1 MKAFSQPLFWYDST
15 ANCTQEEQIKL
26 SAILPYRETS
36 TVDDV
41 IICIKSGEEKE
52 HVLNPTFGDTG
63 SNPSVSITESM
74 KPSDARISYFR
85 QGQIWALSPAQ
96 SSSKC
101 LVKCLFFKSRDKPEN
116 VTRITDAIGEKAK
129 RVIGTEG
136 AKRIQEFKLYEKGWD
151 SGKGERLSSMS
162 VAVAE
167 TFLNLYPE
175 LSESQPSVFLTR
187 SGNLQLGWEDQ
198 DDNPIEVEFFPN
210 KVEYYI
216 GSRDEEGEVQLDP
229 DNPSEGLQSII
240 AKVQILCHE

>member
-1 MKAFSQPLFWYDST
+1 MKALSQPLFWHASP
-15 ANCTQEEQIKL
+15 ANCTQEEQIKP
-26 SAILPYRETS
+26 SAILPYAETS

-41 IICIKSGEEKE
+41 IICLKPGEEKE
-52 HVLNPTFGDTG
+52 HVLNPTFRDTG
-63 SNPSVSITESM
+63 ANPSVSITESM
-74 KPSDARISYFR
+74 KPIDARVFYFR
-85 QGQIWALSPAQ
+85 QGQKWALPPAQ
-96 SSSKC
+96 SSP
-101 LVKCLFFKSRDKPEN
+101 KCLFKCSFCWSIDKPEN
-116 VTRITDAIGEKAK
+116 VTRIADGIGEKAK
-129 RVIGTEG
+129 RVIGNEG

-167 TFLNLYPE
+167 TFLNLYPK

-216 GSRDEEGEVQLDP
+216 GCRDEEGEVQLDP

-240 AKVQILCHE
+240 AKVHILCHE